1 MAKET
6 LNESLNTLTAGMHI
20 SDMRFLI
27 SALLVLPLLALAEA
41 ESYSRT
47 VTAKSVLR
55 TARTSSGAPLAFPAA
70 GGEVA
75 GLEVTIPAGTSTG
88 WHLHRHSG
96 FAYVLSG
103 QLRVRLSDSTS
114 RTYQPGEAFAEVVS
128 QLHEGTALGKDDVRL
143 IAFFL
148 ADSGKPVSEKPSK

>member
-1 MAKET
+1 
-6 LNESLNTLTAGMHI
+6 
-20 SDMRFLI
+20 MRFLI
-27 SALLVLPLLALAEA
+27 LPFLVTPLLCAAGE

-47 VTAKSVLR
+47 VVAKPLLR
-55 TARTSSGAPLAFPAA
+55 TARTSAGTPLSFPAA

-96 FAYVLSG
+96 FAYVVSG

-114 RTYQPGEAFAEVVS
+114 HVYKPGEAFAEVVD

-148 ADSGKPVSEKPSK
+148 ADSGKPVSEKPAQ